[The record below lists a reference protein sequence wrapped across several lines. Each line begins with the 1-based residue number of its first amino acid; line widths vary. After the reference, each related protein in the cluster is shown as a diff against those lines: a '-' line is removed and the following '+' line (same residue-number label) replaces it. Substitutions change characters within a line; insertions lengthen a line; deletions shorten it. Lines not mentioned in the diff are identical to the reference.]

1 MGALPGAR
9 EWAERGAGKAFLQ
22 STGSERAVLKNIAK
36 EPGGHRARVEA
47 MERMGIGKGIWPTPR
62 KSAEQAELAAEL
74 KNAERQ
80 ALVDAAGPD
89 VRIPSTQNAQYMR
102 QAASREYPAQ
112 VADKAV
118 RDRINAEAAAQAQ
131 AGKQGY
137 ETVTGRRPVQPPV
150 QPREYVPD
158 PIEAEASFV
167 TEPPAPGS
175 KALPSGADNRP
186 VIQGELEP
194 PAGALPA
201 PRGSAMARYSH
212 TSPLVAGEEFAERV
226 PTQRYRTLQQ
236 QQDEISAYNRRAF
249 DAQKARAGED
259 ASVNRTLGGAV
270 NDSAE
275 DTLNKISPGLGTAW
289 RGNKI
294 DTSVAIKAHDAAIET
309 AGKPMIM
316 RSAGRGIARAATMF
330 GTSTGNIPVAAAGV
344 MADVAMTPQLQ
355 MHAYRGVGRVAQAAG
370 RVQNT
375 AIGRI
380 LAKMPGAQLGAQTVR
395 SGAMTPEA
403 EEGFEEVQRA
413 AMESPDKGAQTHY
426 TESETNPAYRAAANK
441 VQD

>member
-1 MGALPGAR
+1 VEDITGKPRRLP
-9 EWAERGAGKAFLQ
+9 AG
-22 STGSERAVLKNIAK
+22 G
-36 EPGGHRARVEA
+36 
-47 MERMGIGKGIWPTPR
+47 
-62 KSAEQAELAAEL
+62 
-74 KNAERQ
+74 
-80 ALVDAAGPD
+80 
-89 VRIPSTQNAQYMR
+89 
-102 QAASREYPAQ
+102 
-112 VADKAV
+112 
-118 RDRINAEAAAQAQ
+118 
-131 AGKQGY
+131 
-137 ETVTGRRPVQPPV
+137 
-150 QPREYVPD
+150 
-158 PIEAEASFV
+158 
-167 TEPPAPGS
+167 
-175 KALPSGADNRP
+175 P

-194 PAGALPA
+194 TLPA
-201 PRGSAMARYSH
+201 PRGSAMERYSH
-212 TSPLVAGEEFAERV
+212 TSPLVAGEEFSEQV
-226 PTQRYRTLQQ
+226 GTGPYRTLQQ

-259 ASVNRTLGGAV
+259 ASVNRTLGSAV

-289 RGNKI
+289 RGNKV

-344 MADVAMTPQLQ
+344 VADVAMTPQLQ

-413 AMESPDKGAQTHY
+413 AMENPEKGAQTHY
-426 TESETNPAYRAAANK
+426 IESETNPAYRAAANK
-441 VQD
+441 VEK